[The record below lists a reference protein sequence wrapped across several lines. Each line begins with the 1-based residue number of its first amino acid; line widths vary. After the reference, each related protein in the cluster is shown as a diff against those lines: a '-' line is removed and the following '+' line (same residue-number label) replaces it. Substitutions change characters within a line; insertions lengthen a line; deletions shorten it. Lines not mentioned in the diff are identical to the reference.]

1 MVQTITDNF
10 TEHTSLFKC
19 APCKTSAPVPTPEK
33 PEYPWRDNTEP
44 WQRVKLPDTPYQ
56 LKPLNDSAPPSGGY
70 MGEIDQMV
78 KGEAAQDA
86 APQERE
92 SKVLWAG
99 VILLSTF
106 CIYCKVNEGA
116 IVPKT
121 EQESIADYQQ
131 RMRADK
137 AEKPGEELRPAV
149 RIPQLKNRTR
159 EGQRP

>member
-10 TEHTSLFKC
+10 PPQTGIFKC
-19 APCKTSAPVPTPEK
+19 APCNVSAVAPVFEGAARSK
-33 PEYPWRDNTEP
+33 ANAD

-56 LKPLNDSAPPSGGY
+56 LKPLVDAAPPPAGGY
-70 MGEIDQMV
+70 MGEIDQRV

-121 EQESIADYQQ
+121 EQESIAEYQE
-131 RMRADK
+131 RMRRAK
-137 AEKPGEELRPAV
+137 EENPGKEQRPAV
-149 RIPQLKNRTR
+149 RIPQLKDRAK

>member
-1 MVQTITDNF
+1 
-10 TEHTSLFKC
+10 
-19 APCKTSAPVPTPEK
+19 
-33 PEYPWRDNTEP
+33 
-44 WQRVKLPDTPYQ
+44 
-56 LKPLNDSAPPSGGY
+56 

-137 AEKPGEELRPAV
+137 AEKPGEEPRPAV
-149 RIPQLKNRTR
+149 RIPELKNRTR
-159 EGQRP
+159 GGQRP